1 MSGIDPNLARI
12 KTNSH
17 DSNLGRMRK
26 QLIVGVAL
34 STLITGTIIAAIAS
48 YIFYEDRVEKQDRN
62 LLNEVRLRVNSVEIF
77 VQHIRDISQQ
87 ISSRTTLREKLV
99 EYGQGVAGLEQVAL
113 FHEKVLNDA
122 IRDTPNVYA
131 IIRLASNQKL
141 IAQIGGNISESA
153 WENLQKA
160 HSLRNSIRATIGTPI
175 LFDGNY
181 LFPVVNSIRDNN
193 NVIIGTD
200 ILFFRSEN
208 LRNSLNA
215 NITDL
220 PGDRKILLA
229 NLNSS
234 NMIESVFPSGLD
246 STSAAVK
253 SQIKTA
259 ILSSNQAGAGIVQPT
274 SKTDAFRIAYAPI
287 PLTQWILVEWIA
299 TGSLYKTVRDSL
311 VPVTI
316 ALLTLVLLCR
326 GIAAVLLRPLAGSI
340 LIRADEMAAEVKAK
354 TSELEQKVTEL
365 SRIGLELRK
374 SRDQAETTVS
384 SQIMALSEANLRFLT
399 ELESKSKLLSELK
412 QSKINAES
420 ANATKSEWIALISH
434 EIRNPLSVVIG
445 HADLLSSNILLDD
458 NSKQS
463 IAAIERSS
471 NFILDMVNDL
481 LDHSK
486 LEAGKLEIN
495 KSRVN
500 FRVVV
505 HEVISSFKL
514 CAEQKGINLEVIEDP
529 ELPEF
534 AITDPKR
541 LRQIL
546 LNLVGNAVKFTDQ
559 GFVKIEIASKPN
571 TKSYKTNLLEFKI
584 TDSGK
589 GISNSESTQLF
600 SRFGQANSE
609 ICGRFGGTGLGLFLA
624 KNLAMALGGDVF
636 LQSSTPGK
644 GSVFVATIDSGT
656 LKLRSESNS
665 IAQIAPRANIPT
677 QLLND

>member
-1 MSGIDPNLARI
+1 M
-12 KTNSH
+12 
-17 DSNLGRMRK
+17 
-26 QLIVGVAL
+26 
-34 STLITGTIIAAIAS
+34 
-48 YIFYEDRVEKQDRN
+48 
-62 LLNEVRLRVNSVEIF
+62 
-77 VQHIRDISQQ
+77 
-87 ISSRTTLREKLV
+87 
-99 EYGQGVAGLEQVAL
+99 
-113 FHEKVLNDA
+113 
-122 IRDTPNVYA
+122 
-131 IIRLASNQKL
+131 
-141 IAQIGGNISESA
+141 
-153 WENLQKA
+153 
-160 HSLRNSIRATIGTPI
+160 
-175 LFDGNY
+175 
-181 LFPVVNSIRDNN
+181 
-193 NVIIGTD
+193 
-200 ILFFRSEN
+200 
-208 LRNSLNA
+208 
-215 NITDL
+215 
-220 PGDRKILLA
+220 
-229 NLNSS
+229 
-234 NMIESVFPSGLD
+234 
-246 STSAAVK
+246 
-253 SQIKTA
+253 
-259 ILSSNQAGAGIVQPT
+259 
-274 SKTDAFRIAYAPI
+274 
-287 PLTQWILVEWIA
+287 
-299 TGSLYKTVRDSL
+299 
-311 VPVTI
+311 
-316 ALLTLVLLCR
+316 
-326 GIAAVLLRPLAGSI
+326 
-340 LIRADEMAAEVKAK
+340 
-354 TSELEQKVTEL
+354 
-365 SRIGLELRK
+365 
-374 SRDQAETTVS
+374 
-384 SQIMALSEANLRFLT
+384 
-399 ELESKSKLLSELK
+399 
-412 QSKINAES
+412 
-420 ANATKSEWIALISH
+420 
-434 EIRNPLSVVIG
+434 
-445 HADLLSSNILLDD
+445 LSSNILLDD